1 MNTEYYPERRTG
13 SSFTAFLL
21 GAAVGAV
28 AALLFAP
35 AAGAETRAKMRKFT
49 KDATREARKRFEQ
62 GREKL
67 GRVVE
72 DVQEALEPEV
82 GSSST
87 QNARMSNQE
96 DKYDH

>member
-1 MNTEYYPERRTG
+1 MNTEYHADRRSG
-13 SSFTAFLL
+13 HSFTAFLL

-35 AAGAETRAKMRKFT
+35 AAGAETRARMKKFT

-62 GREKL
+62 GREKF

-72 DVQEALEPEV
+72 DVEEALEPEV
-82 GSSST
+82 GSTSS
-87 QNARMSNQE
+87 QNTRMSNQE

>member
-1 MNTEYYPERRTG
+1 MNTEYYPERRSG

-35 AAGAETRAKMRKFT
+35 AAGAETRAKMKKFT
-49 KDATREARKRFEQ
+49 KDATREAKKRFEQ
-62 GREKL
+62 GREKF

-72 DVQEALEPEV
+72 DVQDALEPEV
-82 GSSST
+82 GTSSSA
-87 QNARMSNQE
+87 NSRMSGQE

>member
-1 MNTEYYPERRTG
+1 MNTEYYPDRRSG
-13 SSFTAFLL
+13 SSSFTAFLL

-35 AAGAETRAKMRKFT
+35 AAGAETRAKMKKFT

-62 GREKL
+62 GREKF
-67 GRVVE
+67 GQVVE
-72 DVQEALEPEV
+72 DVEEALEPEM
-82 GSSST
+82 GSSS

>member
-62 GREKL
+62 GREKF

>member
-1 MNTEYYPERRTG
+1 MNNEYYPDRRSG

-35 AAGAETRAKMRKFT
+35 AAGAETRAKMKKFT

-62 GREKL
+62 GREKF

-72 DVQEALEPEV
+72 DVEEALEPEV
-82 GSSST
+82 GSSAS
-87 QNARMSNQE
+87 QNSRLSQE

>member
-1 MNTEYYPERRTG
+1 MNTDYYPDRRSG
-13 SSFTAFLL
+13 SPFTAFLL

-35 AAGAETRAKMRKFT
+35 AAGSETRARMKKFT
-49 KDATREARKRFEQ
+49 KEATREARKRFEQ
-62 GREKL
+62 GREKF

-72 DVQEALEPEV
+72 DVQEALEPEM
-82 GSSST
+82 GSSS
-87 QNARMSNQE
+87 QNARMTNQE

>member
-1 MNTEYYPERRTG
+1 MNTEYYPERRSG

-62 GREKL
+62 GREKF

-72 DVQEALEPEV
+72 DVEEALEPEM
-82 GSSST
+82 GSSSS
-87 QNARMSNQE
+87 QNARMTQE
-96 DKYDH
+96 DTYAH

>member
-62 GREKL
+62 GREKF

-72 DVQEALEPEV
+72 DVEEALEPEM
-82 GSSST
+82 SSSS
-87 QNARMSNQE
+87 QNARMNQE

>member
-1 MNTEYYPERRTG
+1 MNTEYYPERRSG

-35 AAGAETRAKMRKFT
+35 AAGAETRARMKKFT

-67 GRVVE
+67 GQVVE
-72 DVQEALEPEV
+72 DVEDALEPEV
-82 GSSST
+82 GTST
-87 QNARMSNQE
+87 AQSRMSNQE